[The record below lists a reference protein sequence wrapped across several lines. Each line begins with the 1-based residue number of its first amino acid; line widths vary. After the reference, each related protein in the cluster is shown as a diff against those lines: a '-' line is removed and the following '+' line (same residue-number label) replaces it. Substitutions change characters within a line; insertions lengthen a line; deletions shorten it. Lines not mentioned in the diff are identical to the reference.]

1 MAPPLVL
8 SVVTADRCDAV
19 RRFLR
24 AVLAVELPCL
34 ADATAQGVP
43 PAEASEF
50 LLRLEYAGEVAA
62 GRWQP
67 QARLGYQ
74 RLLERSASSEPAVA
88 VTRCAPVTRQ
98 LETMALSERPRE
110 KALSSGIEALS
121 DIELIAL
128 VLRTG
133 RPQEGVLEAAG
144 RLLRERDGLAGLA
157 RCSAGDLAARSGIG
171 PARAAQLAAAFEIG
185 RRIAKAT
192 LRERPVVR
200 TAEAVAAL
208 LAPLSASLGHEEL
221 WCLALDAQSRVI
233 GEPRVVSKGDVDGTD
248 AGPRAFFRMALS
260 AGATACI
267 AVHNHPGGDP
277 TPSAQDRAVTQRLAE
292 AGRTLDVPLV
302 DHVVLAA
309 GGRWA
314 SLRSL
319 DPGCFR

>member
-1 MAPPLVL
+1 MATPLVL
-8 SVVTADRCDAV
+8 SVVGADRCEAV

-24 AVLAVELPCL
+24 TVLAVEVPCID
-34 ADATAQGVP
+34 DATAGGVP
-43 PAEASEF
+43 RAEASEF
-50 LLRLEYAGEVAA
+50 LLRLAHAGEVTA
-62 GRWQP
+62 GGWQP
-67 QARLGYQ
+67 LARLGYQ
-74 RLLERSASSEPAVA
+74 RLLGCPGA
-88 VTRCAPVTRQ
+88 APRQ
-98 LETMALSERPRE
+98 LAAMALSERPRE

-121 DIELIAL
+121 DTELIAL

-133 RPQEGVLEAAG
+133 RAQEGVLEAAG
-144 RLLRERDGLAGLA
+144 RLLHEHDGLAGLA
-157 RCSAGDLAARSGIG
+157 RRSVGELAVRCGIG
-171 PARAAQLAAAFEIG
+171 PARAAQLAASFEIG

-277 TPSAQDRAVTQRLAE
+277 TPSAQDRAVTQRLCE

-302 DHVVLAA
+302 DHIVLAA

>member
-1 MAPPLVL
+1 MARPLVL

-34 ADATAQGVP
+34 ADATAHGVP

-50 LLRLEYAGEVAA
+50 LLRLEYAGEVAD

-74 RLLERSASSEPAVA
+74 RLLERSA
-88 VTRCAPVTRQ
+88 PVSRQ
-98 LETMALSERPRE
+98 LEAMAVSERPRE
-110 KALSSGIEALS
+110 KALSSGVEALS
-121 DIELIAL
+121 DTELVAL

-133 RPQEGVLEAAG
+133 LPQEGVLEAAG

-260 AGATACI
+260 AGATSCI